1 MKYIILPL
9 ASSRGRCDRQDPELG
24 ELLVSSSIIQCVLF
38 LCSHVTALGSLCYH
52 VAWSWVTV
60 PSGQRCWSQSVT
72 ACFNPRRAKRRVWK
86 SIGSHSSSVCLSG
99 GARWCVSRYSQPGGP
114 KVQGPCSKL
123 AIKDFSAIQTLARSP
138 PFLPVPHSVKVS
150 T

>member
-9 ASSRGRCDRQDPELG
+9 ASSHGRCDRQDPELG
-24 ELLVSSSIIQCVLF
+24 ELLVSSSIIHCVLF

-60 PSGQRCWSQSVT
+60 PSGQRCWSQSAA
-72 ACFNPRRAKRRVWK
+72 ACFNPRKAKRRVWK
-86 SIGSHSSSVCLSG
+86 STGSHSSSAWLSG
-99 GARWCVSRYSQPGGP
+99 GAHRCVSRYSQPGGP

-123 AIKDFSAIQTLARSP
+123 PIKDFRAIQTQACSCTISP
-138 PFLPVPHSVKVS
+138 CASLC
-150 T
+150 